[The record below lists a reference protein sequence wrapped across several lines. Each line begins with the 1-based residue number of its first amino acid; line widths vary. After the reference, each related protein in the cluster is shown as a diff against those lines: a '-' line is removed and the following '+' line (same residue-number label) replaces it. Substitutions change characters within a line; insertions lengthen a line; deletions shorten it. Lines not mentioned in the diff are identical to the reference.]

1 MKKLK
6 EFFEDYDW
14 WVAVLS
20 IVIFVILLVSGICA
34 CAAVFM
40 VLWNYAVV
48 AALTIAA
55 PIGFWHALCLVCIPL
70 FICSPIIRRNID

>member
-1 MKKLK
+1 MKRLK
-6 EFFEDYDW
+6 EWFEEQDC
-14 WVAVLS
+14 WVAILGVL
-20 IVIFVILLVSGICA
+20 IFVVLLVGGLACCA
-34 CAAVFM
+34 VVFM

-55 PIGFWHALCLVCIPL
+55 PIGFWQALCLVCIPL

>member
-1 MKKLK
+1 MRKLK
-6 EFFEDYDW
+6 ELFEDQTW
-14 WVAVLS
+14 WVSALS
-20 IVIFVILLVSGICA
+20 IIIFLVVLVGGIFG

-55 PIGFWHALCLVCIPL
+55 PIGFWHALCLVCIPM

>member
-6 EFFEDYDW
+6 EWFEDQEW
-14 WVAVLS
+14 WVAALS
-20 IVIFVILLVSGICA
+20 IIIFLVILVGGIFA

-48 AALTIAA
+48 AALTIAM
-55 PIGFWHALCLVCIPL
+55 PIKFWHALCLVCIPM

>member
-1 MKKLK
+1 MKHVWEWFKDQDGWL
-6 EFFEDYDW
+6 
-14 WVAVLS
+14 AIIGGL
-20 IVIFVILLVSGICA
+20 IFLTLLLGGIA
-34 CAAVFM
+34 GCAAIFM

-55 PIGFWHALCLVCIPL
+55 PIGFWQALCLVCIPL